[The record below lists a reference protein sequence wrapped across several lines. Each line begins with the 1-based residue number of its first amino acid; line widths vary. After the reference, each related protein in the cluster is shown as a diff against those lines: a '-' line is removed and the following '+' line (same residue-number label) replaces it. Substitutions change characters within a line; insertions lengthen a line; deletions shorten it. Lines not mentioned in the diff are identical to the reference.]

1 MDLCKK
7 INAKDNDPPY
17 RDEQRA
23 WYDTI
28 KGFLHS
34 IKGLQTT
41 VTLYAKDFAW
51 CSLDPSNPRDVER
64 FKSMLKGE
72 WGIKIREE
80 PNSSLARI
88 IIAIGREWDGNA
100 GAARKLFEKILKE
113 CLK

>member
-1 MDLCKK
+1 
-7 INAKDNDPPY
+7 
-17 RDEQRA
+17 
-23 WYDTI
+23 
-28 KGFLHS
+28 
-34 IKGLQTT
+34 
-41 VTLYAKDFAW
+41 
-51 CSLDPSNPRDVER
+51 
-64 FKSMLKGE
+64 MLKGE